1 MALKGPICLK
11 ETDMLVSN
19 RFTKTITEGTR
30 TRLSQ
35 VLDNS
40 KPMTRREKNSGAV
53 VAVQAALSDLN
64 QGYLVSAEVDGFFG
78 NKTAQ
83 AVESF
88 QRDYGLFADG
98 IVGRQT
104 LTELDQIFSSELFRE
119 PQGMSI
125 HVGVNFVDEAHYG
138 DPYPLSA
145 CVNDANDFRTLARGL
160 GYNDVILT
168 NEQATTSNFI
178 AAVRQAATNLFSGD
192 YLFVTFSGHGSQLT
206 NTSLDNEVDG
216 MDETLCFYDRMMID
230 DEVYGLL
237 TEIRPGVNVTIL
249 YDSCHSATVTK
260 FMPGGGV
267 ERALAIVAEE
277 RVKDFK
283 EKNVRS
289 MMRRVNVYD
298 PEVPDTRG
306 EEEAGEDRFVPYQT
320 KQLMKALDGDK
331 AKQVTRAPIAIEKV
345 IEIVDAVVEIGAE
358 VERAPARFI
367 PIWKATG
374 PGGIYERNQ
383 SLYEAV
389 KSLVGDREQTPL
401 DCHVITFSACQDN
414 QTTLDG
420 TVNGLYS
427 GNVLGTW
434 DNAGFNGSIRQ
445 MHNRLVS
452 DSPSTITPALHTY
465 GGPRAEAR
473 LHERPFAF

>member
-1 MALKGPICLK
+1 
-11 ETDMLVSN
+11 MLVSN
-19 RFTKTITEGTR
+19 RFTKNITEGTR
-30 TRLSQ
+30 TRLNQ
-35 VLDNS
+35 VLDNRQ
-40 KPMTRREKNSGAV
+40 PMTRRERNRGAV

-98 IVGRQT
+98 VVGRQT
-104 LTELDQIFSSELFRE
+104 LTELDQIFSSDLFRE

-125 HVGVNFVDEAHYG
+125 HVGVNFVDAAHYG

-145 CVNDANDFRTLARGL
+145 CVNDANDFRDLARGL

-168 NEQATTSNFI
+168 NEQATTPNFT
-178 AAVRQAATNLFSGD
+178 AAVRQAATNLFAGD

-206 NTSLDNEVDG
+206 NTSADNEVDG

-230 DEVYGLL
+230 DEVYALL
-237 TEIRPGVNVTIL
+237 SEMRPGVNVTML
-249 YDSCHSATVTK
+249 YDSCHSATVTR
-260 FMPGGGV
+260 FI
-267 ERALAIVAEE
+267 LAGAAAKVAEE
-277 RVKDFK
+277 EVKVFK
-283 EKNVRS
+283 EQNVRS
-289 MMRRVNVYD
+289 MMRRLDVYD
-298 PEVPDTRG
+298 PDQLDTVG
-306 EEEAGEDRFVPYQT
+306 EGEAVNDDRFVPFQT
-320 KQLMKALDGDK
+320 EELMKALDGDR
-331 AKQVTRAPIAIEKV
+331 AKQVSRAPIAKAKV
-345 IEIVDAVVEIGAE
+345 VEIVDAVVEIGAE
-358 VERAPARFI
+358 VESAPSRFI
-367 PIWKATG
+367 QIRDVNG

-383 SLYEAV
+383 SVYEAV
-389 KSLVGDREQTPL
+389 KTVVGDREQTGL
-401 DCHVITFSACQDN
+401 DCHVIAFSACQDN

-427 GNVLGTW
+427 GNVLATW
-434 DNAGFNGSIRQ
+434 GNAGFSGSIRQ
-445 MHNRLVS
+445 MHDRLVS